1 MAIIDAQVTQGVE
14 LKTSSA
20 ATQSYVADRVMFDV
34 GGLRVTQN
42 VAIALGLG
50 LLVGALVKA

>member
-1 MAIIDAQVTQGVE
+1 MAIIDAQVTQGAE
-14 LKTSSA
+14 LKTSST